1 MSSRTKQILQTV
13 IGLGLAAAM
22 LIWGL
27 PYFAKTSWAD
37 IWSVIRTIPLSHAL
51 LFQAL
56 MLLGLWCYTFTFT
69 GSLHGLSHIKALI
82 VNLCGSSVSNLLPG
96 GGAVGLAATY
106 AICRSWGFSRRATST
121 SVIVTGVWNVL
132 ARIALPVVAIGAL
145 WFGGVTLPPA
155 LTDLAVAGMFTGL
168 AVLGALV
175 AIMVSERAAQAIGRA
190 LDWALGPIR
199 RRRQAKAAAK
209 ALATAT
215 TDADA
220 EAGPP
225 LPADEDPAVPSMSI
239 EELVTDLRARINE
252 VVGSGW
258 LSMTLGMVGFFGFYY
273 VLFVLIMRETGV
285 TLPLNLLFAA
295 FAIGRLLTAVGITPG
310 GIGITETATSAVLVG
325 WGAEAAGATAGVVLF
340 SIFTHL
346 MEVPLGALGWLMWT
360 ASTKVEPHDDGDEP
374 ALAQTAT

>member
-199 RRRQAKAAAK
+199 RRRRAKAAAK

-220 EAGPP
+220 EAGRP

>member
-199 RRRQAKAAAK
+199 RRRHAKAAAK

-220 EAGPP
+220 EAGRP

-325 WGAEAAGATAGVVLF
+325 WGADAAGATAGVVLF

>member
-27 PYFAKTSWAD
+27 PYFAKTSWTD

-199 RRRQAKAAAK
+199 RRRHAKAAAK

-220 EAGPP
+220 EAGRP

-346 MEVPLGALGWLMWT
+346 MEVPLGALGWLLWT
-360 ASTKVEPHDDGDEP
+360 ASKKVEPPHEGDEP
-374 ALAQTAT
+374 AMVGAAG

>member
-27 PYFAKTSWAD
+27 PYFAKTSWTD

-199 RRRQAKAAAK
+199 RRRRAKAAAK

-220 EAGPP
+220 GEP

-325 WGAEAAGATAGVVLF
+325 WGADAAGATAGVVLF